1 MWLILIAITLHFTR
15 YGIIFPFIPL
25 LAGNMGAGPSTIGFI
40 VGAFNLI
47 AVFLSIPLG
56 GLVDRFGVKRLLL
69 FGVGCNIANALILL
83 HTDTIARLIA
93 AQIVAGVGFLLHVV
107 ASQAYISKLSEASRR
122 EKGFGWLSFGA
133 AAGTGIGPILGGILV
148 ARFGY
153 TAAFWVVLALSAA
166 GLILLGFKDSR
177 ESRAT
182 KSAYN
187 PIQDA
192 RQAGVLLMDSKVLMI
207 LIFTFAIIFAASL
220 RSSFLPV
227 LLRDEGLT
235 EVTVGLLIS
244 VFAVMSTSV
253 RIIFGKLLE
262 LFNRRKILLASMLAI
277 IIAVALLPWTTSV
290 AGFGLLIS
298 IFGLGFGMTQ
308 PLSMVMVADLTN
320 PDQSGLAMG
329 LRFTAIMIAGLLG
342 PIVLGLII
350 EASGLAPAF
359 YVAAL
364 VVVLTGIRM
373 LILRPDLI
381 PDRRPS
387 SQEKTA

>member
-381 PDRRPS
+381 PDRRQS

>member
-253 RIIFGKLLE
+253 RIIFGKLLD
-262 LFNRRKILLASMLAI
+262 LFERKKILLASMLAI

>member
-69 FGVGCNIANALILL
+69 FGVVCNIANALILL
-83 HTDTIARLIA
+83 HTETITRLIV

-107 ASQAYISKLSEASRR
+107 ASQAYISRLSEASRR

-153 TAAFWVVLALSAA
+153 TGAFWVVLALSAA

-177 ESRAT
+177 ESLAT

-192 RQAGVLLMDSKVLMI
+192 RQAGALLMDSKVLMI

-298 IFGLGFGMTQ
+298 LFGLGFGMTQ

-342 PIVLGLII
+342 PIVMGLII

-381 PDRRPS
+381 PDRRQS

>member
-1 MWLILIAITLHFTR
+1 MWLILIAIALHFTR

-69 FGVGCNIANALILL
+69 FGVVCNIANALILL
-83 HTDTIARLIA
+83 HTETITRLIV

-107 ASQAYISKLSEASRR
+107 ASQAYISRLSEASRR

-153 TAAFWVVLALSAA
+153 TGAFWVVLALSAA

-177 ESRAT
+177 ESLAT

-192 RQAGVLLMDSKVLMI
+192 RQAGALLMDSKVLMI

-253 RIIFGKLLE
+253 RIIFGKLLD
-262 LFNRRKILLASMLAI
+262 LFERKKILLASMLAI
-277 IIAVALLPWTTSV
+277 II
-290 AGFGLLIS
+290 
-298 IFGLGFGMTQ
+298 
-308 PLSMVMVADLTN
+308 
-320 PDQSGLAMG
+320 
-329 LRFTAIMIAGLLG
+329 
-342 PIVLGLII
+342 
-350 EASGLAPAF
+350 
-359 YVAAL
+359 
-364 VVVLTGIRM
+364 
-373 LILRPDLI
+373 
-381 PDRRPS
+381 
-387 SQEKTA
+387 

>member
-69 FGVGCNIANALILL
+69 CGVVCNIANALILL
-83 HTDTIARLIA
+83 HTDTIARLIV

-107 ASQAYISKLSEASRR
+107 ASQAYISRLSDASRR

-166 GLILLGFKDSR
+166 GLILLGFKNSR
-177 ESRAT
+177 ESLAT

-192 RQAGVLLMDSKVLMI
+192 RQAGALLMDSKVLMI

-253 RIIFGKLLE
+253 RIIFGKLLD
-262 LFNRRKILLASMLAI
+262 LFERKKILLASMLAI

-342 PIVLGLII
+342 PIVMGLII

-381 PDRRPS
+381 PDRRQS

>member
-107 ASQAYISKLSEASRR
+107 ASQAYISRLSDASRR

-253 RIIFGKLLE
+253 RIIFGKLLD
-262 LFNRRKILLASMLAI
+262 LFERKKILLASMLAI

>member
-192 RQAGVLLMDSKVLMI
+192 RQAGALLMDSKVLMI

-381 PDRRPS
+381 PDRRQS

>member
-1 MWLILIAITLHFTR
+1 MWLILIAITFHFTR
-15 YGIIFPFIPL
+15 HGIIFPFIPL

-69 FGVGCNIANALILL
+69 FGVVCNIVNALILL
-83 HTDTIARLIA
+83 HTETIARLIV

-107 ASQAYISKLSEASRR
+107 ASQAFISRLSEASRR

-177 ESRAT
+177 ESLAT
-182 KSAYN
+182 KSTYN
-187 PIQDA
+187 PVQDA
-192 RQAGVLLMDSKVLMI
+192 RQAGALLMNSKVLMI

-227 LLRDEGLT
+227 LLLDIGLT
-235 EVTVGLLIS
+235 EVTVGFLIS

-262 LFNRRKILLASMLAI
+262 LFERKKILLASMLAI
-277 IIAVALLPWTTSV
+277 IIAVTLLPWTTSV
-290 AGFGLLIS
+290 AGIGLLIS

-308 PLSMVMVADLTN
+308 PLSMVMVADLTR
-320 PDQSGLAMG
+320 PDQCGLAMG
-329 LRFTAIMIAGLLG
+329 LRFTSIMIAGLLS
-342 PIVLGLII
+342 PIMLGVII
-350 EASGLAPAF
+350 EASGLGPAF

-381 PDRRPS
+381 PGRRQS

>member
-166 GLILLGFKDSR
+166 GLILLGLKDSR
-177 ESRAT
+177 ESLAT
-182 KSAYN
+182 KSTYN
-187 PIQDA
+187 PFQDA
-192 RQAGVLLMDSKVLMI
+192 RQAGALLMDSKVLMI

>member
-177 ESRAT
+177 ESLAT

-192 RQAGVLLMDSKVLMI
+192 RQAGALLMDSKVLMI

-253 RIIFGKLLE
+253 RIIFGKLLD
-262 LFNRRKILLASMLAI
+262 LFERKKILLASMLAI

>member
-69 FGVGCNIANALILL
+69 CGVVCNIANALILL

-153 TAAFWVVLALSAA
+153 TGAFWVVLALSAA

-177 ESRAT
+177 ESLAT

-192 RQAGVLLMDSKVLMI
+192 RQAGALLMDSKVLMI

-253 RIIFGKLLE
+253 RIIFGKLLD
-262 LFNRRKILLASMLAI
+262 LFERKKILLASMLAI
-277 IIAVALLPWTTSV
+277 IIPVALLPWTTSV

-298 IFGLGFGMTQ
+298 LFGLGFGMTQ

-342 PIVLGLII
+342 PIVMGLII

-381 PDRRPS
+381 PDRRQS